1 MWWINFR
8 RSGELTAVAIV
19 EAPTIYHARMRLA
32 ARGIGNPSDFSEG
45 KELDAERAA
54 LIPRDLIG
62 KLLLPDEVRKL
73 RLIAPNHVEPTDV
86 HGDAL
91 RRDKLGI

>member
-32 ARGIGNPSDFSEG
+32 VRGIGSPSDFSEA

-54 LIPRDLIG
+54 LVPRDLVG
-62 KLLLPDEVRKL
+62 KLLLPDDAEKL
-73 RLIAPNHVEPTDV
+73 RLIAPSHVEPTSIPV
-86 HGDAL
+86 EA
-91 RRDKLGI
+91 

>member
-8 RSGELTAVAIV
+8 RSGELTAVVIV

-32 ARGIGNPSDFSEG
+32 ALGIGNPSDFSEG

-54 LIPRDLIG
+54 LVPRDLIG
-62 KLLLPDEVRKL
+62 KLLLPEEAQRL
-73 RLIAPNHVEPTDV
+73 RFIAPNHVDSASV
-86 HGDAL
+86 NGDAP
-91 RRDKLGI
+91 R